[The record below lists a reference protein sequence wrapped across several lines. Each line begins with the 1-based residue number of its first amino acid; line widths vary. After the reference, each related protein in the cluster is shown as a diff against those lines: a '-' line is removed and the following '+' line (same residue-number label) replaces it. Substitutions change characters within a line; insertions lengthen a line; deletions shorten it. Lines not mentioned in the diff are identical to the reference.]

1 MTSILDD
8 RESRK
13 SGAND
18 TEVPKEV
25 SKLRA
30 LNNRYFLI
38 IILLVLGHLV
48 QTWVS
53 NRAFDKAQ
61 NNKEVVF
68 VKLLPDGT
76 WHVGEFKPQDE
87 QLYFRS
93 TIDKLLESFAKNRY
107 GVIPETIK
115 RNYGEAGVF
124 MSDAMMADFISTQPG
139 GFNASQKAVDIA
151 ADKNSDRVD
160 VTWGFA
166 DHYDR
171 IPAVFDKKAGE
182 VIRSNI
188 YLTLTKRSG
197 SGLIKANGVEKKILR
212 VQWRLL
218 PKKQL
223 ADKKLDWLRVN
234 PIGLE
239 IIESDLI
246 DDPSGYNS
254 APEVQAQ

>member
-1 MTSILDD
+1 MTAILDEQ
-8 RESRK
+8 ESRK
-13 SGAND
+13 SGATD
-18 TEVPKEV
+18 SEVPREV

-38 IILLVLGHLV
+38 ILLLIAGHFV

-53 NRAFDKAQ
+53 TKAFQKAQ
-61 NNKEVVF
+61 NNKELVY
-68 VKLLPDGT
+68 VKLYPDGT
-76 WHVGEFKPQDE
+76 WHVGEFQPTDN

-93 TIDKLLESFAKNRY
+93 TIDSLLETFAKSRY
-107 GVIPETIK
+107 GQIPETIR

-139 GFNASQKAVDIA
+139 GFNASQRAVDIS
-151 ADKNSDRVD
+151 ADKNSDRIE

-171 IPAVFDKKAGE
+171 IPAVFEKKAGE

-188 YLTLTKRSG
+188 YFTLTRKSASG
-197 SGLIKANGVEKKILR
+197 IVKQNGVQKKILR

-223 ADKKLDWLRVN
+223 AEKKMDWLRLN

-239 IIESDLI
+239 IIQAELI
-246 DDPSGYNS
+246 DDPAGNS
-254 APEVQAQ
+254 APEGTAQ